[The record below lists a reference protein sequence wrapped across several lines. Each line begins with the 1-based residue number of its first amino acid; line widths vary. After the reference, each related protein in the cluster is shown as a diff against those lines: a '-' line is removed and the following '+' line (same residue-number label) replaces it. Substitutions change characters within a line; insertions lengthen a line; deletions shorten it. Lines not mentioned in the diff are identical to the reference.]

1 MCSKTSAC
9 VGVENKKQN
18 NLFHVPTHAPVCHV
32 QSMYTQNSYA
42 FGFVSRAQHF
52 VHVQLC
58 IFEYS
63 QLQNFFHE
71 DGKKKS
77 MECHRKHVHINMYR
91 SVLHIRQTLTGK
103 SFKKQQ
109 HTIEAS
115 VMEYSGLAESYDV
128 ASHSQENKVKQAP
141 SREH

>member
-1 MCSKTSAC
+1 MCSQTSAC

-18 NLFHVPTHAPVCHV
+18 NLFHIPTHAPVCHV

-71 DGKKKS
+71 DGKKKEYGMS
-77 MECHRKHVHINMYR
+77 SQTCAYKHVQI
-91 SVLHIRQTLTGK
+91 T
-103 SFKKQQ
+103 
-109 HTIEAS
+109 
-115 VMEYSGLAESYDV
+115 
-128 ASHSQENKVKQAP
+128 ASHPPDFNWEKL
-141 SREH
+141 